1 MDPNRAFS
9 LAPDLVAYYA
19 EGREQERLRTLFRL
33 EFVRTQELLAR
44 FLPPPPARILDV
56 GGGTGI
62 YALWLLERGYEVDL
76 VDPMPLHV
84 EQATAAGVPRASL
97 GDARRL
103 EFDDGC
109 ADAVLLLGPLY
120 HLTHGED
127 RLAALREARRV
138 VAAGGVVCGAMIS
151 RLASTWDGLSLRFLD
166 DPGFEEIVE
175 RDVADGIHLNPTR
188 RHGWFTT
195 AYFHWPEEAA
205 AELTAAGWTVEALI
219 AIEGPAEFLPDI
231 DARLD
236 DPARRDQLLRAIR
249 RIEAEPS
256 LLGATSHLLAIARN
270 GAPARRAGA

>member
-1 MDPNRAFS
+1 VDPNRAFS

-84 EQATAAGVPRASL
+84 EQAQAAGVPRVSL

-120 HLTHGED
+120 HLTRGED

-138 VAAGGVVCGAMIS
+138 VDPGGVVCGAVIS
-151 RLASTWDGLSLRFLD
+151 RFASTWDGLCLGFLD
-166 DPGFEEIVE
+166 EPGFEEIVE
-175 RDVADGIHLNPTR
+175 RDVAEGIHLNPTR
-188 RHGWFTT
+188 RPGWFTT

-205 AELTAAGWTVEALI
+205 AELTAAGWAIEALI

-249 RIEAEPS
+249 RVEAEPS
-256 LLGATSHLLAIARN
+256 LLGATSHLLAVGRN
-270 GAPARRAGA
+270 SALRTRAGI